1 MTKQEIWAAINE
13 DKTSNFFFSLYERWQ
28 DEKEYED
35 IADYLTA
42 IKKSIPEAYAIT
54 KRPFGIKCKGS
65 DGNIHA
71 FIKQKGNA
79 IQLCAK
85 NTEA

>member
-1 MTKQEIWAAINE
+1 MTRKEIWAAINN
-13 DKTSNFFFSLYERWQ
+13 DKTSNFLFNLYGRWQ

-35 IADYLTA
+35 IADYLAT
-42 IKKSIPEAYAIT
+42 IQKLIPQAYSIT

-65 DGNIHA
+65 DGNIHV

-79 IQLCAK
+79 IQLFIK
-85 NTEA
+85 NIES